1 MLYYFWINSDVKIV
15 KNLIDSCFY
24 YIAGHGRGWA
34 FSPSDLG
41 GRFSRQQSDSLLSEL
56 VKQGKIRRVVR
67 GMYDYP
73 RYSEMLGKNLSPDID
88 QVARAYARKF
98 NWRIEVA
105 GETALNLLG
114 LSTQIPAHYVYL
126 SDGPNRRYEI
136 LGQTLEFRKSAL
148 KNIGF
153 KYRESMLIVQALKA
167 LGKEHVSPAI
177 INKIRQQVEPGLCEK
192 ILKDTKNTTG
202 WIYEV
207 IKEICRD
214 EDQHG

>member
-1 MLYYFWINSDVKIV
+1 MKS
-15 KNLIDSCFY
+15 LIESCFY
-24 YIAGHGRGWA
+24 FIAGHGRGWA
-34 FSPSDLG
+34 FSSSDLLA
-41 GRFSRQQSDSLLSEL
+41 RFSRQQADSLLSEL
-56 VKQGKIRRVVR
+56 AGLGKIRRVAH

-73 RYSEMLGKNLSPDID
+73 GYSELLGKTLSPDID

-114 LSTQIPAHYVYL
+114 LSTQIPASYVYL

-177 INKIRQQVEPGLCEK
+177 IGKIHQQIEPAQCEK
-192 ILKDTKNTTG
+192 ILRDTKSVTG
-202 WIYEV
+202 WIYEAM
-207 IKEICRD
+207 KAICRD
-214 EDQHG
+214 ESSHG